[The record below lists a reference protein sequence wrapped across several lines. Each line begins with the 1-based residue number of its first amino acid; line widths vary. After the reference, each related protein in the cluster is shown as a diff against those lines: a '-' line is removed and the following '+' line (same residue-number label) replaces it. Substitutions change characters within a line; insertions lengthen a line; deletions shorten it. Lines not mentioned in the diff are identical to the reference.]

1 MISVSPRRVFRVLLG
16 IVLGLCLANLAAQF
30 ARYFLGRGALWGFT
44 RVVDLDYE
52 NTIPAWYSSV
62 ALLLCSV
69 LLAMIAAVK
78 RQQRDRFKNHWA
90 GLSAIFLLLSIDE
103 AASLHELLIE
113 PVRNSLKTDGYF
125 YFAWVIPGLAF
136 VFLVTVLYWKFLASL
151 PVKTRNL
158 VILSG
163 VIFIGGAIGV
173 EMLGGNYLQENAAN
187 ISYENFAGWRGMG
200 VALILTL
207 EEALEMIGVAIFV
220 YALLDYMRNAAREF
234 KFIVSDRQADPALE
248 VSADRVPV
256 ALQKNR

>member
-16 IVLGLCLANLAAQF
+16 IVLGLCLANLSAQF

-44 RVVDLDYE
+44 RVIDIDYE

-69 LLAMIAAVK
+69 LLAMVALTK
-78 RQQRDRFKNHWA
+78 RQQRDRFKKHWA
-90 GLSAIFLLLSIDE
+90 GLSAIFLLFSIDE

-113 PVRNSLKTDGYF
+113 PVRNLLKADGYF
-125 YFAWVIPGLAF
+125 YFAWVIPGIAF
-136 VFLVTVLYWKFLASL
+136 VLLVTGLYWKFLANL

-158 VILSG
+158 FVLAG
-163 VIFIGGAIGV
+163 AIFVGGAIGV

-220 YALLDYMRNAAREF
+220 YALLDYMRNNSREF
-234 KFIVSDRQADPALE
+234 KVIVSDRPAEPALD
-248 VSADRVPV
+248 VSPERVPV
-256 ALQKNR
+256 AFHKNR